1 MATTIC
7 PHCSAEVSS
16 AKIKCGVCGRLL
28 SAPPEPDEAAGGGA
42 AVARR
47 ADLRETIVVKPGA
60 RGSAEFSVD
69 TSSKRVVDIT
79 DKVRQF
85 ARGIGESGMVNV
97 FVPHATAGLALMETG
112 SGSEAD
118 LGEVLERLFPSDDR
132 YAHRHG
138 SKGHGRSH
146 IIPAFISPSMSV
158 PCDHGNLLLGQW
170 QSVVLVDPNE
180 DNVERRVLLSFI
192 PGLG

>member
-7 PHCSAEVSS
+7 PHCSAEVAS
-16 AKIKCGVCGRLL
+16 AKIKCGVCGLL
-28 SAPPEPDEAAGGGA
+28 LNSPPAADEAPAGGQ
-42 AVARR
+42 AVAHR
-47 ADLRETIVVKPGA
+47 ADLPETIIVKPGA
-60 RGSAEFSVD
+60 KWSAEFSVD

-85 ARGIGESGMVNV
+85 TRMVGESGMVNV

-146 IIPAFISPSMSV
+146 IIPAFISPSMSI
-158 PCDHGNLLLGQW
+158 PSDHGNLLLGQW
-170 QSVVLVDPNE
+170 QSLVLVDANE
-180 DNVERRVLLSFI
+180 DNVERLVLLSYV
-192 PGLG
+192 PGRG